1 MPDHVVQHGEA
12 AEGGRGHCRG
22 LRGDQ
27 GADQDQG
34 QGGEQHQQQHGQLQ
48 EVQVSE
54 NRESSFLLEVK
65 EILVAKKKHGDVFTT
80 FG

>member
-1 MPDHVVQHGEA
+1 MVQHGEA
-12 AEGGRGHCRG
+12 AEGGRGHGRG
-22 LRGDQ
+22 VRGQGDQ
-27 GADQDQG
+27 GEDQDQG

-54 NRESSFLLEVK
+54 NRKPSFLLKVK
-65 EILVAKKKHGDVFTT
+65 VILVAKKKHGDVFTT